1 MSKFDEDQIV
11 MASFTDVLGQI
22 ICKTAL
28 QWSVSIKSDPVK
40 VTVLNQQQGHGLLWL
55 TDTCREQRLAHMVR
69 SNRQT
74 TVAQIAKNVDADLD
88 RKVSEYTVHHY
99 WLCMGLLTSRGAHA
113 DPCPPLKAL
122 TMGTWASELD
132 ELVQEWFKEHN
143 KEFEVLNWPL
153 NSPNLKPV
161 CAVCGA
167 NKSNPWL
174 AHLAT
179 YAT

>member
-1 MSKFDEDQIV
+1 MAKRKDMSKFDEDQIV

-74 TVAQIAKNVDADLD
+74 TVAQIAKNVDADSD

-113 DPCPPLKAL
+113 DLS
-122 TMGTWASELD
+122 TTESTDNGHMSVRTGWIGSGM
-132 ELVQEWFKEHN
+132 V
-143 KEFEVLNWPL
+143 
-153 NSPNLKPV
+153 
-161 CAVCGA
+161 
-167 NKSNPWL
+167 
-174 AHLAT
+174 
-179 YAT
+179 